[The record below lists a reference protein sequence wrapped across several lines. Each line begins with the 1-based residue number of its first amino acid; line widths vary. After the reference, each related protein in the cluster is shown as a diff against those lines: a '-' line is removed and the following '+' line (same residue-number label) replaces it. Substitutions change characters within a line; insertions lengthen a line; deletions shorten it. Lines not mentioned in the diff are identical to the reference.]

1 MELYLK
7 KGDDRQAQT
16 VQEQLEQSSNLRKL
30 KEKFPEEGFRAENY
44 IALQWMK
51 QGRYKEALKKYR
63 NLQTETTMHYQ
74 YRFEG
79 IPVVHDIFRNMATC
93 ESKLNNHKE
102 ALNLL
107 NSTKDWQL
115 VCEGESAGLALT

>member
-1 MELYLK
+1 M
-7 KGDDRQAQT
+7 
-16 VQEQLEQSSNLRKL
+16 RKL

-51 QGRYKEALKKYR
+51 QGKFREALKKYK
-63 NLQTETTMHYQ
+63 NLQAEATVYYQ

-79 IPVVHDIFRNMATC
+79 IPLVHDIFRNMATC
-93 ESKLNNHKE
+93 EAKLNNHKE

-107 NSTKDWQL
+107 NSTKEWQL
-115 VCEGESAGLALT
+115 VCEG

>member
-1 MELYLK
+1 MELYIK
-7 KGDDRQAQT
+7 KGDDRQAQQI
-16 VQEQLEQSSNLRKL
+16 QEQLEQPSFMRKL

-51 QGRYKEALKKYR
+51 QGKFREALKKYK
-63 NLQTETTMHYQ
+63 NLQAEATVFYQ

-79 IPVVHDIFRNMATC
+79 IPLVHDIFRNMATC
-93 ESKLNNHKE
+93 EAKLNNHKE

-107 NSTKDWQL
+107 NSTKEWQL
-115 VCEGESAGLALT
+115 VCEG